1 MITSQSFRAS
11 DNSVVDG
18 FLIKRLFGSGLAWLE
33 INKDRV
39 NQLNVFPVPD
49 GDTGTN
55 MWLTMRQ
62 AYNEIAHL
70 EEPHVGRLSS
80 AIAEGALRGAR
91 GNSGVILSQLWA
103 GTAEALDGHE
113 TLDAPLLAYATRKAV
128 DKAYRA
134 VEQPVEGT
142 ILTVSRQMAEAIEE
156 NYQTTTDLISLLRRM
171 LVAGR
176 TSLRH
181 TPELLPVLKKAGVVD
196 SGGQGLLLI
205 FEGMMRA
212 LCGRNVFE
220 EAATQL
226 VVAPHTM
233 WQDTLAPEDE
243 EGYGYDVQFLM
254 RGANL
259 SLEAVRQALG
269 KMGGWSTLVVGDPH
283 LIKVHVHLHDPGQ
296 ALSYAISTGASIDDV
311 VVENMQEQYEHA
323 LSERTEHKTEVRTDI
338 EGTAVI
344 TVATGAGIRAVFEE
358 LGAAYVIDGGQTMN
372 PSTGDFL
379 EAIEALPNETVILM
393 PNNKNILLAAQQA
406 ANTAVGK
413 QVAVIPTKTLPQGI
427 TALFEYTNFT
437 PDDPLDDIAGAMTAS
452 LAHVRT
458 AEITR
463 ATRSVDLDGVSVRQ
477 GQWIGL
483 IDDVLVS
490 ADDEIPALARDLLEK
505 AGADNYER
513 ITIYYGDE
521 TDETQ
526 ANMLAD
532 SLKQHFTGQEFEV
545 VSGGQA
551 LYPYIMS
558 VE

>member
-11 DNSVVDG
+11 DNTVVDG
-18 FLIKRLFGSGLAWLE
+18 YLIKRLFGSGLAWLE

-103 GTAEALDGHE
+103 GTAEALEGHE
-113 TLDAPLLAYATRKAV
+113 TLDAPLLAHASRAAV
-128 DKAYRA
+128 NKAYGA

-142 ILTVSRQMAEAIEE
+142 ILTVSREMMEAIEE
-156 NYQTTTDLISLLRRM
+156 NYETTPDLIALLRRM

-176 TSLRH
+176 TSLRQ
-181 TPELLPVLKKAGVVD
+181 TPDLLPVLKKAGVVD

-220 EAATQL
+220 EAAARL
-226 VVAPHTM
+226 AVVPQTT

-243 EGYGYDVQFLM
+243 AGYGYDVQFLM

-259 SLEAVRQALG
+259 SLDSVRQALG
-269 KMGGWSTLVVGDPH
+269 DMGGWSTLVVGDPR
-283 LIKVHVHLHDPGQ
+283 LIKVHVHLHDPGM
-296 ALSYAISTGASIDDV
+296 ALTYAISTGASIDDV
-311 VVENMQEQYEHA
+311 VVENMQQQYEHA
-323 LSERTEHKTEVRTDI
+323 LRARIEHKTEVRTDI
-338 EGTAVI
+338 KGTAVI
-344 TVATGAGIRAVFEE
+344 AVASGAGLRAVFDE

-379 EAIEALPNETVILM
+379 EAIDALPNESVILL

-406 ANTAVGK
+406 ALTSPK
-413 QVAVIPTKTLPQGI
+413 SVAVIPTKTLPQGI
-427 TALFEYTNFT
+427 TALFEYTNFM
-437 PDDPLDDIAGAMTAS
+437 PDDPLEEIVGAMTES
-452 LAHVRT
+452 LANVRT

-463 ATRSVDLDGVSVRQ
+463 ATRSVELEGVSVRQ

-490 ADDEIPALARDLLEK
+490 SGDEIPALARDLLEK
-505 AGADNYER
+505 AEADNYER
-513 ITIYYGDE
+513 ITLYYGDE

-532 SLKQHFTGQEFEV
+532 SLKERFTEQEFEV

-551 LYPYIMS
+551 LYPYIIS